1 MKKVIE
7 QIRSLAKPF
16 FLIVMISA
24 ALMIVWIVGYY
35 TNKIAN
41 NYVNQKSVK
50 TEDNVS
56 VAVNE
61 KNQLILID
69 KITGE
74 YQIYSDSVGLNIL
87 NVYAK
92 TMVSPVK

>member
-24 ALMIVWIVGYY
+24 ALMIGWVVGYY

-41 NYVNQKSVK
+41 NYINQKSVK
-50 TEDNVS
+50 TQETVS
-56 VAVNE
+56 VAINE

-69 KITGE
+69 KETGE

-92 TMVSPVK
+92 TMVRPIK

>member
-24 ALMIVWIVGYY
+24 ALMIGWIVGYY

>member
-1 MKKVIE
+1 MKKIIE

-16 FLIVMISA
+16 FLIVMISS
-24 ALMIVWIVGYY
+24 ALIIGWIVGYY

-50 TEDNVS
+50 TKDNVS

-69 KITGE
+69 KESGE

-87 NVYAK
+87 SVYAK

>member
-1 MKKVIE
+1 MKKVVE

-16 FLIVMISA
+16 LLVVMISA
-24 ALMIVWIVGYY
+24 ALCIGWVVGYY

-41 NYVNQKSVK
+41 NYVNQKSIR
-50 TEDNVS
+50 TQETVS
-56 VAVNE
+56 VAINE

-69 KITGE
+69 KETGE

-87 NVYAK
+87 NIYAK
-92 TMVSPVK
+92 SIVSQTK

>member
-16 FLIVMISA
+16 FLIVMISS
-24 ALMIVWIVGYY
+24 ALMIGWVVGYY

-41 NYVNQKSVK
+41 NYVNQKLVK

>member
-1 MKKVIE
+1 MKKVVE
-7 QIRSLAKPF
+7 QIKSLAKPF
-16 FLIVMISA
+16 LLIVMISS
-24 ALMIVWIVGYY
+24 ALGIGWIVGFY

-41 NYVNQKSVK
+41 NYINQKSVR
-50 TEDNVS
+50 TQENVS

-69 KITGE
+69 KETGE

-87 NVYAK
+87 NIYAK
-92 TMVSPVK
+92 SIVSQTK

>member
-16 FLIVMISA
+16 FLIVMISS
-24 ALMIVWIVGYY
+24 ALIIGWIVGYY

-50 TEDNVS
+50 TEENVS

-69 KITGE
+69 KETGE

-92 TMVSPVK
+92 SMVTPTK

>member
-16 FLIVMISA
+16 FLIVMISS
-24 ALMIVWIVGYY
+24 ALIIGWIVGYY

-69 KITGE
+69 KESGE

>member
-1 MKKVIE
+1 
-7 QIRSLAKPF
+7 
-16 FLIVMISA
+16 MISS
-24 ALMIVWIVGYY
+24 ALIIGWIVGYY

-41 NYVNQKSVK
+41 NYVNQKSFK
-50 TEDNVS
+50 TEENVS

-69 KITGE
+69 KETGE

-92 TMVSPVK
+92 SMVTPTK